1 MQVEI
6 LINND
11 DGTTS
16 KFTEEMAISAIK
28 ERDQLRQD
36 LADKTRYNERNV
48 NTIHTIRQSVYD
60 FFNERYDTGN
70 DEITCSV
77 DDVNEL
83 LESIGTDKLKK
94 LWTVSGRIEFTV
106 TDIEADSEDDA
117 RDQVENN
124 LTVEFDGNIVDDYNI
139 DIHDTEQQ

>member
-1 MQVEI
+1 MEL
-6 LINND
+6 LITNE
-11 DGTTS
+11 DGSTT
-16 KFTEEMAISAIK
+16 KFTEDMAITAIK

-36 LADKTRYNERNV
+36 LADKTQWNERHV
-48 NTIHTIRQSVYD
+48 TKIHTIRQSVYD
-60 FFNERYDTGN
+60 FFSQRYDSGN

-77 DDVNEL
+77 DDVNEM
-83 LESIGTDKLKK
+83 LEYIGADKLKR

>member
-1 MQVEI
+1 MEI

-36 LADKTRYNERNV
+36 LADKTQWSERHV
-48 NTIHTIRQSVYD
+48 TKIHTIRQSVYD
-60 FFNERYDTGN
+60 FFSERYDTGS
-70 DEITCSV
+70 DDITCSV

-83 LESIGTDKLKK
+83 LESIGADKLKR

>member
-1 MQVEI
+1 MEL
-6 LINND
+6 LITNE
-11 DGTTS
+11 DGSTT
-16 KFTEEMAISAIK
+16 KFTEDMAITAIK

-36 LADKTRYNERNV
+36 LADKTQWNERHV
-48 NTIHTIRQSVYD
+48 TKIHTIRQSVYD
-60 FFNERYDTGN
+60 FFSQRYDSGN

-77 DDVNEL
+77 DDVNEM
-83 LESIGTDKLKK
+83 LEYIGADKLKR

-117 RDQVENN
+117 REQVENN
-124 LTVEFDGNIVDDYNI
+124 LTVEFDGDSVDDYNI

>member
-1 MQVEI
+1 VEL
-6 LINND
+6 LITNE
-11 DGTTS
+11 DGSTT
-16 KFTEEMAISAIK
+16 KFTEDMAITAIK

-36 LADKTRYNERNV
+36 LADKTQWNERHV
-48 NTIHTIRQSVYD
+48 TKIHTIRQSVYD
-60 FFNERYDTGN
+60 FFSQRYDSGN

-77 DDVNEL
+77 DDVNEM
-83 LESIGTDKLKK
+83 LEYIGADKLKR

-117 RDQVENN
+117 REQVENN
-124 LTVEFDGNIVDDYNI
+124 LTVEFDGDSVDDYNI